1 MEASIKVSHP
11 DLPHLPDLPTQV
23 IASSG
28 EERMDVRSP
37 FDGKK
42 IGEVPVSS
50 NEDVEAAFARARIAQ
65 EVWAK
70 VPLEQRR
77 KVAQRFGKLVLENRK
92 RLLDLLQLET
102 GKARS
107 AAFEE
112 VVDLPLWSGYVYH
125 NAFAHLAPR
134 KRRGALPVLTQTVE
148 RRVPH
153 GVVGIIT
160 PWNYPLTLPGTDS
173 LPALAA
179 GNAVVL
185 KPDSLTPLTGIAIA
199 NLLRKAGVPRDVL
212 QVVIGPGSRVGE
224 LLTDLADFIT
234 FTGSTRTGERIAEKC
249 AGRLVGFAA
258 ELGGKNPLLVLDD
271 ADVERAA
278 FGATQACF
286 ANAGQLCISI
296 ERIYV
301 TEKHWDQFLSAF
313 RRNVEQLRLNSGFS
327 WKTDVGSLASAPQLE
342 KVSSHVEDARKKG
355 ASVEIGGRPRPD
367 IGPYFYEPTILTGVT
382 PDMEVFAH
390 ETFGPV
396 TSVYKVAT
404 DEDALTAANDSGYGL
419 NASVWSR
426 SGGREV
432 ANQIQAG
439 TVNVNDGY
447 GAAWASYGSPMG
459 GMKLSGIGRR
469 HGVPGLQK
477 YTQAQT
483 VAVQHV
489 VPVSGPR
496 WLSHKSWSRVLTVGA
511 KVMRHLP

>member
-1 MEASIKVSHP
+1 MAEWNEKEAE
-11 DLPHLPDLPTQV
+11 LARREALL
-23 IASSG
+23 A
-28 EERMDVRSP
+28 EREAQLEKEQAELEAHRAQ
-37 FDGKK
+37 
-42 IGEVPVSS
+42 GEV
-50 NEDVEAAFARARIAQ
+50 
-65 EVWAK
+65 
-70 VPLEQRR
+70 
-77 KVAQRFGKLVLENRK
+77 VLENRK
-92 RLLDLLQLET
+92 WLLDLLQLET

-185 KPDSLTPLTGIAIA
+185 KPDSLTPLTGIAIS

-278 FGATQACF
+278 LGATQACF

-342 KVSSHVEDARKKG
+342 KVSSHVEDARKK
-355 ASVEIGGRPRPD
+355 APISTHQP
-367 IGPYFYEPTILTGVT
+367 F
-382 PDMEVFAH
+382 
-390 ETFGPV
+390 
-396 TSVYKVAT
+396 
-404 DEDALTAANDSGYGL
+404 
-419 NASVWSR
+419 
-426 SGGREV
+426 
-432 ANQIQAG
+432 
-439 TVNVNDGY
+439 
-447 GAAWASYGSPMG
+447 
-459 GMKLSGIGRR
+459 
-469 HGVPGLQK
+469 
-477 YTQAQT
+477 
-483 VAVQHV
+483 
-489 VPVSGPR
+489 
-496 WLSHKSWSRVLTVGA
+496 
-511 KVMRHLP
+511 